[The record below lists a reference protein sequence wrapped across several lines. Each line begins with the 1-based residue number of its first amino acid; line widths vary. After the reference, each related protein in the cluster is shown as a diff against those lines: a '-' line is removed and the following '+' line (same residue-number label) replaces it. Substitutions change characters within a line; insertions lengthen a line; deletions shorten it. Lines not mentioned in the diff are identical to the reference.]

1 VPFTWTIADRIFF
14 QHALSTVKSTTS
26 SRPTPAR
33 RPWWRT
39 GLVCGLAFA
48 GCTTDLTR
56 VPEAP
61 EVPASTPAV
70 ATRLPVPDFSR
81 EVRPVLEQRC
91 VVCHACND
99 APCQLK
105 LEDHAGLVR
114 GANPTPVYDGTRLT
128 EAPPTR
134 LHQDAHDV
142 AAWRALGFHPVLA
155 DAQASPATGL
165 MARLLTLR
173 QTQPLPAGNLLPP
186 TFDVSRERVAQCP
199 RPDTFDAFAARYP
212 LWSMPFGLPDLPA
225 AEFDTLQRWL
235 AAGAP
240 GSVPPTLTPAVQRD
254 IAAWES
260 FFNRDGL
267 KERLVARYLYEH
279 LFLAHLYFDDAG
291 ARTVYFKLVR
301 SRTPPGQPIDVIATR
316 RPFDDP
322 GVARVYYRLWR
333 DPESIVDKTHM
344 PYALTDAR
352 RAQWQRWFLDA
363 AYEVTDLP
371 GYDART
377 AANPFIAFASLPQ
390 TARHRFLL
398 DEAQFTLMN
407 FIKGPVCRGSVAL
420 NVIQDR
426 FWVFFT
432 TPGYLEEHTYAKF
445 LAGQEA
451 HLRLPAEA
459 GSGLWSIAH
468 WQSYARAQQRYLRS
482 KLGFI
487 RTQREVFDR
496 GGIDVVWNG
505 DGDNPNA
512 ALTVFRH
519 HDNAT
524 VVRGLVGAPPKTAW
538 LIDYPTLERIHY
550 LLVAGFDV
558 YGSAAHQAMTRLY
571 MDFLRIESEM
581 NFLAFLPP
589 ATRERE
595 IADWYRDAVD
605 DVRQYVQV
613 YFTHDVIEPLYRY
626 RTDDPKQELF
636 EALRARVGRA
646 MGPDAYALDPGLPQA
661 QALQALAGVRGRAAS
676 LLPETML
683 LNVRGSGVFTLL
695 GERAYSN
702 IASMFREADRRL
714 PDEDALTVVPG
725 ILGAYPNVLLEVGAD
740 ELPALAAAIA
750 KLGSEADYRALLDR
764 YGVRRTSPRFWSLS
778 DELHAKH
785 RAAQPIAAGL
795 LDYNRLE
802 NR

>member
-1 VPFTWTIADRIFF
+1 MMSPAPF
-14 QHALSTVKSTTS
+14 SK
-26 SRPTPAR
+26 TPAR
-33 RPWWRT
+33 RRAT
-39 GLVCGLAFA
+39 TGSLLCGLVLA
-48 GCTTDLTR
+48 GCTTDVSRL
-56 VPEAP
+56 PEAP
-61 EVPASTPAV
+61 VAPASTV
-70 ATRLPVPDFSR
+70 ATSLPVPDFAR
-81 EVRPVLEQRC
+81 DVRPVLEQRC
-91 VVCHACND
+91 VVCHACFD
-99 APCQLK
+99 AACQLK

-114 GANPTPVYDGTRLT
+114 GANREPVYNGSRLT

-134 LHQDAHDV
+134 LHQDAHDLDD
-142 AAWRALGFHPVLA
+142 WRALGFYSVLA
-155 DAQASPATGL
+155 DAQSPATGGL
-165 MARLLTLR
+165 MARLLALR
-173 QTQPLPAGNLLPP
+173 RSQPLPATNILPP
-186 TFDVSRERVAQCP
+186 GFDFSRERVAQCP
-199 RPDTFDAFAARYP
+199 RPETFDAFAARFP

-235 AAGAP
+235 SAGAP
-240 GSVPPTLTPAVQRD
+240 ASPPPPLSPAVRRD
-254 IAAWES
+254 IDSWET
-260 FFNRDGL
+260 FFNGEGIKD
-267 KERLVARYLYEH
+267 RLVARYLYEH
-279 LFLAHLYFDDAG
+279 LFLAHLYVADTG

-333 DPESIVDKTHM
+333 DPESVVDKTHM
-344 PYALTDAR
+344 PYALTAAR

-363 AYEVTDLP
+363 DYEVSALP

-398 DEAQFTLMN
+398 DEARFTLMN

-432 TPGYLEEHTYAKF
+432 SPGYLEEQAYAGF

-468 WQSYARAQQRYLRS
+468 WKRYARAQQAYLRA

-487 RTQREVFDR
+487 RTQREVFER
-496 GGIDVVWNG
+496 GGIDVVWDG
-505 DGDNPNA
+505 DGHNPNA

-524 VVRGLVGAPPKTAW
+524 VVHGLVGERPKTAW

-558 YGSAAHQAMTRLY
+558 FGSAAHQAMTRLY

-595 IADWYRDAVD
+595 IANWYRDATTVVQD
-605 DVRQYVQV
+605 YVRL
-613 YFTHDVIEPLYRY
+613 YFTHDIIEPLYRY
-626 RTDDPKQELF
+626 RSDDPKRELF
-636 EALRARVGRA
+636 DALRTRVAGA
-646 MGPDAYALDPGLPQA
+646 AGASADSIGAGLPA
-661 QALQALAGVRGRAAS
+661 AEAAALQSIARVRGRAAS
-676 LLPETML
+676 LLSEMTVL
-683 LNVRGSGVFTLL
+683 HVRGRGVFTLL
-695 GERAYSN
+695 GDRAYSN

-714 PDEDALTVVPG
+714 PAEDAVTVVPG
-725 ILGAYPNVLLEVGAD
+725 LVGAYPNVLLEAEAG

-750 KLGSEADYRALLDR
+750 KLDSEADYAVLLDR
-764 YGVRRTSPRFWSLS
+764 YGVRRTSPRFWPLS
-778 DELHAKH
+778 DELHATQ
-785 RAAQPIAAGL
+785 RAALPTAGGL